1 MSGTIIFEKGQ
12 IWHWEDPIYGSKS
25 DRRAIHKNVSLQC
38 YSRYV
43 LIVQNTETI
52 RIKEPIMCVPLTS
65 SVTDDEIKGK
75 KYMKLLIYNK
85 TKNAAISYAALDRM
99 FPVSAKSLT
108 SYQCKIGMDEM
119 NSIENMLYDLLCTY
133 DEYDQSRNYPAQ
145 ITIED
150 IEDAD
155 IKKTDNDELEYSKPK
170 KQKKQEP
177 TKKAKKDRKEIWT
190 PEAKAK
196 YLEEYYSKGSEFVQ
210 KKYNL
215 SKRSIS
221 NYAYMFKKELGESNT
236 VTNNDVED
244 DTSKE
249 ESPKQEI
256 TVLPSTYGL
265 PRAISK
271 ICNKLTDLIKIKD
284 MYHKV
289 SAHFNSEE
297 NIAENTFYADISAS
311 IYFGIC
317 KFLGLNVID
326 GKIQPITLRSDSE
339 HLTTF
344 RFFDVYWND
353 YLIARMINLD
363 SICRLCKEK
372 YSCYIEKEVIN
383 DIKAYI
389 SKKIN
394 MSDEGYDMI
403 TSYIEKFMG

>member
-43 LIVQNTETI
+43 LIVQNTESI
-52 RIKEPIMCVPLTS
+52 RIKEPIMCIPLTS
-65 SVTDDEIKGK
+65 SVTDDEVKSK

-108 SYQCKIGMDEM
+108 SYQCKIGYQDMIAIERMIHDLIISPEEDEKQ
-119 NSIENMLYDLLCTY
+119 Y
-133 DEYDQSRNYPAQ
+133 QNYPPQ

-155 IKKTDNDELEYSKPK
+155 INKCKKSDNDLLQDTKPK
-170 KQKKQEP
+170 KSNN
-177 TKKAKKDRKEIWT
+177 ARKEIWT
-190 PEAKAK
+190 PKAKAK

-326 GKIQPITLRSDSE
+326 GKIQPIALSSDSE

-363 SICRLCKEK
+363 SICKLCKEK
-372 YSCYIEKEVIN
+372 YSCYIEKEVLN